1 MSTEAKVLEA
11 REWDLRFYGRGRLS
25 RTMEV

>member
-11 REWDLRFYGRGRLS
+11 RKSDLRLYGCGRLS